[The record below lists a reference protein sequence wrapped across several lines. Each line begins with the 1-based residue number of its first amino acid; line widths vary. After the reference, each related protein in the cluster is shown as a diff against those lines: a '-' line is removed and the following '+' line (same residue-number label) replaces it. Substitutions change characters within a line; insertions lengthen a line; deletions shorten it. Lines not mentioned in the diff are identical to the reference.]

1 MALGAVSHDPAEL
14 VLACRQLIE
23 HRPSSGPLVWLAARM
38 LTGADPGNEAWDA
51 SEMIQRDKT
60 VRELEHALHVL
71 STFDEGPD
79 LVLYYK
85 YLLVLLGDKDFT
97 LHFNPTDELTPSQA
111 GFAEAQLNA
120 FLQWWENWPGK
131 DA

>member
-1 MALGAVSHDPAEL
+1 MPVLLPDPCPVPLAQAALLQHRLEEVSPPRLHGKDMKMADARLAKEL
-14 VLACRQLIE
+14 DDALI
-23 HRPSSGPLVWLAARM
+23 
-38 LTGADPGNEAWDA
+38 
-51 SEMIQRDKT
+51 
-60 VRELEHALHVL
+60 VL
-71 STFDEGPD
+71 STYDEGPD